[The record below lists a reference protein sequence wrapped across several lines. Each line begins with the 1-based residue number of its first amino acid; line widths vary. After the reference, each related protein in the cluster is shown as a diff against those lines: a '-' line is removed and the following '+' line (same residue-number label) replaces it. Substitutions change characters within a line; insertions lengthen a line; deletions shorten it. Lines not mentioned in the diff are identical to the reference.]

1 MVLFAFTF
9 YSSLLNYFLGGRPFF
24 SIGGPFFV
32 FLLLCFFSLMH
43 GCLFLCLSHLTKKF
57 CERQYLHKEKKKQ
70 IEKNAPIRRKMP
82 PFSCYPVIRYTISDL
97 TIQKKLSVKDT
108 KKITGNNKQVIKLR
122 RRCEDK
128 ASTHY
133 LI

>member
-1 MVLFAFTF
+1 MIM
-9 YSSLLNYFLGGRPFF
+9 LNKN
-24 SIGGPFFV
+24 
-32 FLLLCFFSLMH
+32 FSLSLPMSYH
-43 GCLFLCLSHLTKKF
+43 NPTLH
-57 CERQYLHKEKKKQ
+57 QYLK
-70 IEKNAPIRRKMP
+70 ISII
-82 PFSCYPVIRYTISDL
+82 VRYTISDL

-108 KKITGNNKQVIKLR
+108 KKITGNKKKVINLR